1 MLAKK
6 FTKSMIDD
14 DDNDDDD
21 AGTHTHTQQSDV
33 RINGKLIFSSE
44 ENESGTQVRREKTEG
59 KEQVFY

>member
-1 MLAKK
+1 MM
-6 FTKSMIDD
+6 MIMMMMMRVH
-14 DDNDDDD
+14 
-21 AGTHTHTQQSDV
+21 THTHTQQSDV